1 MDWMGR
7 NNPVDGEPELAGEN
21 ADDLKASVHP
31 LQPRL
36 LSTSPSGAPLGIG
49 WTEGGRKMNLVL
61 DELTAASPQADS
73 ACSLENYLALPDH
86 SMDSRIAEARARLG
100 ATTILLGHHYQRDEV
115 IRFADFTGDSYKLSK
130 IAAETD
136 AQYIVFC
143 GVHFMAESADV
154 LGRDGQQVIL
164 PDLNAGCSMAD
175 MAEISQV
182 EACWEALERLG
193 LTDGLIPLTYMNS
206 TAAIKAFCG
215 ERGGLVCTSS
225 NARAAFVW
233 AFARGTRILFLP
245 DQHLGRNTGFAMGIS
260 LDEMAVWDPWALQ
273 GGQSKAT
280 LAASRIVLWK
290 GHCAVHQ
297 RFLPGHV
304 DTVRAK
310 YPGIQVIV
318 HPECRWEVCQ
328 KADALGSTE
337 RLIKIVEDAP
347 TGSMFAIGTEI
358 HLVNRLA
365 RRFAAEGKRIITL
378 DDTGCLCT
386 TMYRISPQHL
396 AWALENLIEGR
407 VVNRIQVRAN
417 VKHWAR
423 VALDRMLEVG

>member
-1 MDWMGR
+1 MD
-7 NNPVDGEPELAGEN
+7 A
-21 ADDLKASVHP
+21 
-31 LQPRL
+31 
-36 LSTSPSGAPLGIG
+36 
-49 WTEGGRKMNLVL
+49 
-61 DELTAASPQADS
+61 
-73 ACSLENYLALPDH
+73 
-86 SMDSRIAEARARLG
+86 RIAEARAKLG

-136 AQYIVFC
+136 ARYIVFC

-182 EACWEALERLG
+182 EAAWEALERLG
-193 LTDGLIPLTYMNS
+193 LADGMIPLTYMNS
-206 TAAIKAFCG
+206 TAVIKAFCG

-225 NARAAFVW
+225 NARAAFEW
-233 AFARGTRILFLP
+233 AFARGKRILFLP
-245 DQHLGRNTGFAMGIS
+245 DQHLGRNTGFAMGIPQE
-260 LDEMAVWDPWALQ
+260 EMAVWDPWALE
-273 GGQSKAT
+273 GGQTKAA
-280 LAASRIVLWK
+280 LDASRILLWK

-304 DTVRAK
+304 DQVRAK

-318 HPECRWEVCQ
+318 HPECRFEVCQ

-337 RLIKIVEDAP
+337 RLIRIVEDASA
-347 TGSMFAIGTEI
+347 GSMFAIGTEI

-396 AWALENLIEGR
+396 AWALENLLEGR

-417 VKHWAR
+417 VKQWAR
-423 VALDRMLEVG
+423 VALDRMLETQGTGNREQRTGESYGRVVQRSRGVATGSSDGAGRL

>member
-1 MDWMGR
+1 M
-7 NNPVDGEPELAGEN
+7 
-21 ADDLKASVHP
+21 H
-31 LQPRL
+31 
-36 LSTSPSGAPLGIG
+36 
-49 WTEGGRKMNLVL
+49 LVL
-61 DELTAASPQADS
+61 DDLTAVSPEAGS
-73 ACSLENYLALPDH
+73 TCSLENYLALSDH
-86 SMDSRIAEARARLG
+86 TMDARIAVARATLG

-115 IRFADFTGDSYKLSK
+115 IRFADFTGDSYKLSNV
-130 IAAETD
+130 AAETG
-136 AQYIVFC
+136 ANYIVFC

-154 LGRDGQQVIL
+154 LAHPGQQVIL

-182 EACWEALERLG
+182 EACWEALEHLG
-193 LTDGLIPLTYMNS
+193 LTDETIPLTYMNS

-225 NARAAFVW
+225 NARAAFDW
-233 AFARGTRILFLP
+233 AFARGKRILFLP
-245 DQHLGRNTGFAMGIS
+245 DQHLGRNTGHAMGIP
-260 LDEMAVWDPWALQ
+260 LEQMVVWDPWAVQIGPSL
-273 GGQSKAT
+273 GGQT
-280 LAASRIVLWK
+280 MENLAASRVLLWK

-297 RFLPGHV
+297 RFLPSHV
-304 DTVRAK
+304 DQIRAR

-337 RLIKIVEDAP
+337 RLIQIVEQAP
-347 TGSMFAIGTEI
+347 EGTTFAIGTEI

-365 RRFAAEGKRIITL
+365 RQFASRGKRIFSL
-378 DDTGCLCT
+378 EEHGCLCT

-396 AWALENLIEGR
+396 AWALENLVEGR
-407 VVNRIQVRAN
+407 VVNRIQVRKS
-417 VKHWAR
+417 VKHSAK